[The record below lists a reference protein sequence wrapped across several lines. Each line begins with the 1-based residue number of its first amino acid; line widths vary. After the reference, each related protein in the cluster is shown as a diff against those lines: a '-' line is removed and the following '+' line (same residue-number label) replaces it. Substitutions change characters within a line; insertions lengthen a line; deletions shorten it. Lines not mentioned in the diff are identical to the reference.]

1 MQLPTEYNVIIG
13 KRGREKGGRIEGGE
27 EEEGRKGRIEGERR
41 KECGE
46 NGEVREALW
55 SICRKG
61 EGREEER
68 NGGKG
73 REVGSPALWSIMED
87 VVCQEH

>member
-13 KRGREKGGRIEGGE
+13 KRGREKGGREG
-27 EEEGRKGRIEGERR
+27 RR
-41 KECGE
+41 KEGENRGGKEKGCGE

-68 NGGKG
+68 NRGKG

-87 VVCQEH
+87 VVCLEH